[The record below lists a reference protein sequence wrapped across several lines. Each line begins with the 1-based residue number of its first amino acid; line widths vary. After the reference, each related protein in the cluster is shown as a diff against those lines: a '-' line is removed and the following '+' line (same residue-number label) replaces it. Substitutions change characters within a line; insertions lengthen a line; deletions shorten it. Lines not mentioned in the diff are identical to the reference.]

1 MDHGE
6 ALGRLLIIG
15 GAEGLADEGQGGEG
29 LAGEGLLGDRLAGDG
44 LLAELVRE
52 LVQDRR

>member
-15 GAEGLADEGQGGEG
+15 GAEGLAGEGQG
-29 LAGEGLLGDRLAGDG
+29 GEGLLGDRLAGDG

-52 LVQDRR
+52 LAQDRR

>member
-1 MDHGE
+1 VDHGE

-29 LAGEGLLGDRLAGDG
+29 LLGDRLAGDG

-52 LVQDRR
+52 LAQDRR